1 MLILNRTTDIKM
13 LFFNIKKKSLDNIY
27 NKTAEQSKNYLFN
40 RSNDKKIEFMMEFFQ
55 LNFILILW
63 YMKSKKMNT
72 EYIEYL
78 VKQYVKDLEFSI
90 IEMGGSETS
99 LRKKIR
105 TMMGNFYSKLYSF
118 SENFDRF
125 VTLKKKSE
133 IKKLLKK
140 NFSILVNL
148 KLLEKYLEHNILELN
163 SLEEND
169 FWNLNFFDNY

>member
-1 MLILNRTTDIKM
+1 M

-27 NKTAEQSKNYLFN
+27 NKTAEQSKNYFFN

-55 LNFILILW
+55 LNFILVLW
-63 YMKSKKMNT
+63 YMKSKKMNNK
-72 EYIEYL
+72 YIEYL
-78 VKQYVKDLEFSI
+78 VKKYVKDLEFSI
-90 IEMGGSETS
+90 IELGGSETS